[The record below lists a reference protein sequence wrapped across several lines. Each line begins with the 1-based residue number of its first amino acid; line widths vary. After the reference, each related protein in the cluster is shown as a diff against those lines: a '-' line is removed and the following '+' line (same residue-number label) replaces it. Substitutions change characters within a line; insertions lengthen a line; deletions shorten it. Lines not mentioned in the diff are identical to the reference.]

1 MQVLAAS
8 LTKHPQR
15 FLLATHLQVMAESI
29 QAVADDAKAD
39 LEEAMPALN
48 AAVDS
53 LKALNKNDI
62 TEIKSFPK
70 PPPLVQVR
78 TLGLLFLRTPSGC
91 THHVGLGCP
100 PLMPPPQPH
109 SPSFFSADHGG
120 SVHPARS
127 SPSAPVLLIFPLPP
141 RRSPT
146 LSPLPLAQLTMEAVC
161 ILRGEKADWDSAKKL
176 LGESNFMTSLQ
187 V

>member
-1 MQVLAAS
+1 MAESIQAAGLPCRSSQPVSPNTLTISCLQLSS
-8 LTKHPQR
+8 L
-15 FLLATHLQVMAESI
+15 LVMAESI

-70 PPPLVQVR
+70 PPPLVQVWGVEYER
-78 TLGLLFLRTPSGC
+78 WGRCGRWAYCSC
-91 THHVGLGCP
+91 EP
-100 PLMPPPQPH
+100 PLAAPTMLALAVLLSCRLHNHTPPP
-109 SPSFFSADHGG
+109 FS
-120 SVHPARS
+120 
-127 SPSAPVLLIFPLPP
+127 
-141 RRSPT
+141 
-146 LSPLPLAQLTMEAVC
+146 QLTMEAVC

>member
-1 MQVLAAS
+1 MRGSQLTYPNIRHPQTLQCVPTRLLAGDGREYPGRGPPLQVLAAS

-70 PPPLVQVR
+70 PPPLVQVWGVEYER
-78 TLGLLFLRTPSGC
+78 WGRCGRWAYCSCEPPLAAPTMLALAVLLSCRLHNRTP
-91 THHVGLGCP
+91 
-100 PLMPPPQPH
+100 PL
-109 SPSFFSADHGG
+109 FS
-120 SVHPARS
+120 
-127 SPSAPVLLIFPLPP
+127 
-141 RRSPT
+141 
-146 LSPLPLAQLTMEAVC
+146 QLTMEAVC
-161 ILRGEKADWDSAKKL
+161 ILRAPPRL
-176 LGESNFMTSLQ
+176 LLSF
-187 V
+187 